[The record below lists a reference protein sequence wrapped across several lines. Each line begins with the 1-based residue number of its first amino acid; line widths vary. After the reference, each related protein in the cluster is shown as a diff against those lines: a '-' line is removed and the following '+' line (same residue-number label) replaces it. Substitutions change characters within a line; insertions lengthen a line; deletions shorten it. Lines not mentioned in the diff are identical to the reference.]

1 MFEHRP
7 AKTVLYHVIILNTQG
22 SVDAQ
27 EDSSAVEQGG
37 DDMEDIA
44 VVTKP
49 PLTAANSSNSNNDD
63 ENDNDNATDKATTT
77 PDIPL
82 HLSHFQNPN
91 LSVYWRCGIPL
102 YLLATLGLLLASDI
116 GSGVSAVTLLK
127 PAEEDTVNEQQ
138 ESTLLTASIFTAV
151 KELWHAG
158 SYALTVFIV
167 ITSVGWPYVKLLL
180 SLYAW
185 MLPFSSP
192 ARRER
197 LITMLDCL
205 GKWSFV
211 DVVVFSEIVVAFRA
225 TIPLGGPVLEVWYVA
240 LCI

>member
-1 MFEHRP
+1 
-7 AKTVLYHVIILNTQG
+7 LNNQR
-22 SVDAQ
+22 SVDTE
-27 EDSSAVEQGG
+27 EDPLAAVNNG
-37 DDMEDIA
+37 DGDVEDID
-44 VVTKP
+44 VVTNY
-49 PLTAANSSNSNNDD
+49 PLTAANSSD
-63 ENDNDNATDKATTT
+63 NDNDNTDTDTATRIR
-77 PDIPL
+77 DIPL
-82 HLSHFQNPN
+82 HLSHFQNPK
-91 LSVYWRCGIPL
+91 LSVYWRRGIPL

-151 KELWHAG
+151 QELWHAG

-185 MLPFSSP
+185 MLPFSS
-192 ARRER
+192 ATKRER
-197 LITMLDCL
+197 LITVIDCL

-240 LCI
+240 LFN

>member
-1 MFEHRP
+1 
-7 AKTVLYHVIILNTQG
+7 
-22 SVDAQ
+22 
-27 EDSSAVEQGG
+27 
-37 DDMEDIA
+37 MEDIA

-49 PLTAANSSNSNNDD
+49 PLTAANSSNSD
-63 ENDNDNATDKATTT
+63 NDNDTDTETAI

-82 HLSHFQNPN
+82 HLSHFQNPT
-91 LSVYWRCGIPL
+91 LSVYWRRGIPL
-102 YLLATLGLLLASDI
+102 YLLATLGLFLASDV
-116 GSGVSAVTLLK
+116 GSGVSVVTLLI

-151 KELWHAG
+151 KELWNAG
-158 SYALTVFIV
+158 SYALTIFIA

-192 ARRER
+192 AKRER
-197 LITMLDCL
+197 LIMILDCL
-205 GKWSFV
+205 DKWSFV

>member
-1 MFEHRP
+1 
-7 AKTVLYHVIILNTQG
+7 LSTQD
-22 SVDAQ
+22 SVDTQ
-27 EDSSAVEQGG
+27 EYPSAAVNGG
-37 DDMEDIA
+37 DGDAEDID
-44 VVTKP
+44 VVTNH
-49 PLTAANSSNSNNDD
+49 PLTATDSSD
-63 ENDNDNATDKATTT
+63 NDNDDTDTATEI

-82 HLSHFQNPN
+82 HLSHFQNPK
-91 LSVYWRCGIPL
+91 LSVYWRRGIPL
-102 YLLATLGLLLASDI
+102 YLLATLGLLLASEI
-116 GSGVSAVTLLK
+116 GSGVSAVTLLI

-138 ESTLLTASIFTAV
+138 ESTLLSASIFTAV

-185 MLPFSSP
+185 MLPFSS
-192 ARRER
+192 ATKRER
-197 LITMLDCL
+197 LITVIDCL

-240 LCI
+240 LYN